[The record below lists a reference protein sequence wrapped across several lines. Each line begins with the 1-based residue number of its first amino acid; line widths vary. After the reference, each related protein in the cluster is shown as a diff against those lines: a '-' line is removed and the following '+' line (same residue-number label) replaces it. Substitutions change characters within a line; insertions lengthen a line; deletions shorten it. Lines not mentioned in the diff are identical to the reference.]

1 MKFATVAEQLK
12 NLLKNKVTP
21 KIAAKQRG
29 CQLLLKLTL
38 FKFWKHLHDTEIK
51 NCKGKLG

>member
-21 KIAAKQRG
+21 KIAAKQRR